1 MSRSQLGCRRIYE
14 PLYLLVFTSIV
25 LIHTRFDTQSFEYT
39 VFLSSCAHAQRRR
52 RRGDQQIRRL
62 TGSRMC
68 TIRRDRRW
76 LPEYSRVSCM
86 LDSCLSSECH
96 YSCKGKPHSLFDSNP
111 QNACNC
117 LHRALGN
124 WLWTPLP
131 SSLSRAPVSLP
142 PSSPLPF
149 TNTLKRKCKHIR
161 THNHTYRPML
171 TSTHFHIL
179 SFSFS
184 GWHVRSEVYNQLLIE
199 LWRQLC
205 MCVRV
210 CERERERVSAS
221 ECMIERNRERER
233 EKLTSFL
240 RFLRKVRCMMNPKQM
255 NTFNT
260 KFGYV
265 QYLYLYTYMHS
276 YLCIYVVY
284 TYRPASTL
292 AISLYVYVHGV

>member
-142 PSSPLPF
+142 PSSPLTF
-149 TNTLKRKCKHIR
+149 TNTPKRKCKHIR

-171 TSTHFHIL
+171 TLTL
-179 SFSFS
+179 SHSLFFFLWVACSEWS
-184 GWHVRSEVYNQLLIE
+184 IQPASHRTLKAIVHV
-199 LWRQLC
+199 C
-205 MCVRV
+205 ACV

-265 QYLYLYTYMHS
+265 RYLYLYTYMHS